1 MAQETITLDTVAK
14 DGVRD
19 EYGDYTIYR
28 YLAKSHKGE
37 HKRDHRRKLGDVFEK
52 LSETEHKH
60 YEFWRKYSPNTEA
73 KVSKLKIYGII
84 IIEAILG
91 ATFAI
96 KFLER
101 HEESSLKQYR
111 TIRQYIPQ
119 EDKPEFDEM
128 VKEEQE
134 SEVDLAAQVQGSF
147 IKYMSFIV
155 LGLADAIV
163 EVSGI
168 HAGSLGVYSSTELTG
183 LAGIIAGAAASMAM
197 ASAAYAQAKQ
207 GFQGSARVSAI
218 ATGVSYFVNAVFLA
232 TPYFLTKNAI
242 EAMASS
248 LIVATFVLMC
258 TSYYNS
264 IISGA
269 HFVRDFLELAGIM
282 YGATV
287 ALYIFG
293 EAMKAYFGIKI

>member
-1 MAQETITLDTVAK
+1 MTQQKTITLDTVARE
-14 DGVRD
+14 GVKD
-19 EYGDYTIYR
+19 EYGDYAIYKH
-28 YLAKSHKGE
+28 LADSHKNKE
-37 HKRDHRRKLGDVFEK
+37 RPRRKKLAEVFER
-52 LSETEHKH
+52 LSETEYKH
-60 YEFWRKYSPNTEA
+60 YEFWRKYSPNTET
-73 KVSKLKIYGII
+73 KVSKLKLYGII
-84 IIEAILG
+84 ILEAILG

-101 HEESSLKQYR
+101 HEKSSLKQYR
-111 TIRQYIPQ
+111 TIEQYIPKD
-119 EDKPEFDEM
+119 DKQQFDQM

-134 SEVDLAAQVQGSF
+134 QEVNLAAQVQGSF

-218 ATGVSYFVNAVFLA
+218 ATGASYFVNAVFLA

-242 EAMASS
+242 EAMSIS
-248 LIVATFVLMC
+248 LVIATLVLVVI
-258 TSYYNS
+258 SYYNS

-287 ALYIFG
+287 VLYLFG
-293 EAMKAYFGIKI
+293 ELMRAYLGIRV